1 MIDTS
6 LHNLIILQMFKVVMT
21 WPEWKMG
28 YFKKKRKEREEYI
41 AQRKVL
47 NFLLPRILP
56 PKIAAPSMKRKCSAI
71 CKLSIWY
78 VFSFQASKKCLPSLY
93 AGEMGAYWAVRLPI
107 PVSPQ
112 TISFWHIISIYSPI
126 CSFIRVYNKG
136 YLYSRDAAVS
146 LKVLPLHTG
155 TEAFHL
161 PSTHSSERL
170 PTNLYPTLHSK
181 DAIAPCENRVPYF
194 WPFKGSVI
202 FWHWARK
209 YTATKNVIDYNCVYV
224 TYVVILAF
232 KCKSQIHS
240 HLSSVAW
247 SEEPWVI
254 VAGSGIKKR
263 SVRNIENTWTGER
276 RNMPQ
281 NNIKW

>member
-1 MIDTS
+1 MICVQFS
-6 LHNLIILQMFKVVMT
+6 SIK
-21 WPEWKMG
+21 KMSTVSVCWENG
-28 YFKKKRKEREEYI
+28 
-41 AQRKVL
+41 
-47 NFLLPRILP
+47 RILSGTVTNSS
-56 PKIAAPSMKRKCSAI
+56 ISPSYI
-71 CKLSIWY
+71 
-78 VFSFQASKKCLPSLY
+78 
-93 AGEMGAYWAVRLPI
+93 
-107 PVSPQ
+107 
-112 TISFWHIISIYSPI
+112 FWHIISIYSPI

-136 YLYSRDAAVS
+136 YLYSRDAEVS

-254 VAGSGIKKR
+254 VAGSRIKKR
-263 SVRNIENTWTGER
+263 SVRNIENTWTRER

>member
-1 MIDTS
+1 MIRVQFSSIKKMSTVS
-6 LHNLIILQMFKVVMT
+6 VCWENGRILSGTVTNSNISPNYIFLTHNLYLFT
-21 WPEWKMG
+21 
-28 YFKKKRKEREEYI
+28 
-41 AQRKVL
+41 
-47 NFLLPRILP
+47 
-56 PKIAAPSMKRKCSAI
+56 
-71 CKLSIWY
+71 
-78 VFSFQASKKCLPSLY
+78 
-93 AGEMGAYWAVRLPI
+93 
-107 PVSPQ
+107 
-112 TISFWHIISIYSPI
+112 H
-126 CSFIRVYNKG
+126 KG
-136 YLYSRDAAVS
+136 YLYSRDAEVS

-232 KCKSQIHS
+232 KYKSQIHS

-254 VAGSGIKKR
+254 VAESRIKKR
-263 SVRNIENTWTGER
+263 SVRNIENT
-276 RNMPQ
+276 
-281 NNIKW
+281 